1 MNAEATRALHELAAA
16 CGVATSYT
24 GQDGST
30 VSVEESTI
38 LFTLRELGVDLPATG
53 VELFHLDAALVT
65 HTYHRLVRMVP
76 PTVTARAGQ
85 SQQLPVTCIDGE
97 QVEATI
103 VLEDGSQLPLEQLDV
118 WVPPQTVRVPSGA
131 SGQKHPVAGEDL
143 QPPRNVAVQSNNSP
157 AQSKNVA
164 AQSDRAA
171 DQPYNATNQPSEV
184 TFGTATFHLPE
195 LPAGWHELHIRA
207 TSTQATATLLVSP
220 NRLSSTQKLLDNPAT
235 GVMAQLY
242 SVRDAG
248 AWGLGDYA
256 TIGALGQAL
265 EELGGA
271 DFLLVNP
278 MHAAEV
284 TVPVE
289 DSPYLPTTR
298 RYSNPIYLRIENIP
312 EYSERPELHER
323 ISDLRHDVAA
333 TNASSDL
340 LDRNAVW
347 GAKLS
352 ALALLYQAGLPAE
365 RLRKLQ
371 EFIAAEGEGLEGF
384 VTWCVANAGDHAHL
398 GANFWAWVQMLC
410 QEQEM
415 AAQNELL
422 KYQRIGLMA
431 DLAVGVHPGG
441 ADARTLEYALAPG
454 ASVGAPP
461 DGYNQQ
467 GQDWSQPPWHPW
479 KLAEHGYRPWR
490 DMLRTILRTA
500 GGIRVDHVL
509 GLFRLWWIPRMQS
522 PTTGTYVH
530 YDHEAMVGALLLE
543 AERAGAVVVGEDLGT
558 FEPWVQQYLAE
569 RHVLGTT
576 VLWFEG
582 DENGAKPSD
591 HYRELSLTSVTTHDL
606 PPTASYLRGGHI
618 TLREQLGVLT
628 TSVEDEFVN
637 DARWQVE
644 VLSNLSRSGAFAGY
658 PCEGYFPTIS
668 EELDDPVHG
677 RDNRPGGADG
687 LTSSS
692 PSATADHR
700 VAAHSSG
707 ILEGMH
713 RFLALTPSALRCV
726 ALVDMVGDLRAQNQ
740 PGTTQDRY
748 PNWRVPLCDHEGRA
762 VMVEDLPKLQLARD
776 VLAAARGETK
786 MV

>member
-1 MNAEATRALHELAAA
+1 MNSDVTRALHDLAAA

-24 GQDGST
+24 GQNGQT
-30 VSVEESTI
+30 VTVDEATI
-38 LFTLRELGVDLPATG
+38 IFTLRELGVDIPTTG
-53 VELFHLDAALVT
+53 VELSDLDAAQTALKFN
-65 HTYHRLVRMVP
+65 RLLRMVP

-85 SQQLPVTCIDGE
+85 PQHLPVTCIDGE
-97 QVEATI
+97 RVEAT
-103 VLEDGSQLPLEQLDV
+103 VVREDGSESPLKQLDV
-118 WVPPQTVRVPSGA
+118 WVPSQTVQGP
-131 SGQKHPVAGEDL
+131 
-143 QPPRNVAVQSNNSP
+143 
-157 AQSKNVA
+157 
-164 AQSDRAA
+164 DR
-171 DQPYNATNQPSEV
+171 EV
-184 TFGTATFHLPE
+184 TFGTATFQLPE
-195 LPAGWHELHIRA
+195 LPAGWHELRI
-207 TSTQATATLLVSP
+207 TGETTQATATLLVSP
-220 NRLSSTQKLLDNPAT
+220 DRLNSTQKLLDNPAT

-242 SVRDAG
+242 SVRDKG

-256 TIGALGQAL
+256 TIGALGRAL
-265 EELGGA
+265 NELGGA

-298 RYSNPIYLRIENIP
+298 RYSNPIYLRIEDVP
-312 EYSERPELHER
+312 EFAERPELHDD
-323 ISDLRHDVAA
+323 IADLRRHVAHA
-333 TNASSDL
+333 NGTSEL

-347 GAKLS
+347 GAKLA
-352 ALALLYQAGLPAE
+352 ALALLYQAGLPVE

-371 EFIAAEGEGLEGF
+371 EFIDSEGQGLEGF
-384 VTWCVANAGDHAHL
+384 VTWCQAQAGDHGHL

-410 QEQEM
+410 QEQEL
-415 AAQNELL
+415 AAQQELL

-441 ADARTLEYALAPG
+441 ADARSLEHVLAPG

-522 PTTGTYVH
+522 PTTGTYVQ

-558 FEPWVQQYLAE
+558 FEPWVQEYLAD

-582 DENGAKPSD
+582 DANGAKSAD
-591 HYRELSLTSVTTHDL
+591 RYRALSLTSVTTHDL

-628 TSVEDEFVN
+628 TSVEEEFAT
-637 DARWQVE
+637 DAAWQVE
-644 VLSNLSRSGAFAGY
+644 VLSTLARAGAFSGY
-658 PCEGYFPTIS
+658 PCENYFNRLAADS
-668 EELDDPVHG
+668 SVELDDPIHG
-677 RDNRPGGADG
+677 RDRRPGGADG
-687 LTSSS
+687 LSDSESHSSS
-692 PSATADHR
+692 ADDMSTTDFS
-700 VAAHSSG
+700 SSG
-707 ILEGMH
+707 IVEGMH
-713 RFLALTPSALRCV
+713 RFLAFTPSAMRCV

-740 PGTTQDRY
+740 PGTTQDLY
-748 PNWRVPLCDHEGRA
+748 PNWRVPLCDHEGQA
-762 VMVEDLPKLQLARD
+762 IMVEDLLHLPLARD
-776 VLAAARGETK
+776 VLAAARDQ
-786 MV
+786 

>member
-1 MNAEATRALHELAAA
+1 
-16 CGVATSYT
+16 
-24 GQDGST
+24 
-30 VSVEESTI
+30 
-38 LFTLRELGVDLPATG
+38 
-53 VELFHLDAALVT
+53 
-65 HTYHRLVRMVP
+65 
-76 PTVTARAGQ
+76 
-85 SQQLPVTCIDGE
+85 
-97 QVEATI
+97 
-103 VLEDGSQLPLEQLDV
+103 
-118 WVPPQTVRVPSGA
+118 
-131 SGQKHPVAGEDL
+131 
-143 QPPRNVAVQSNNSP
+143 
-157 AQSKNVA
+157 
-164 AQSDRAA
+164 
-171 DQPYNATNQPSEV
+171 
-184 TFGTATFHLPE
+184 
-195 LPAGWHELHIRA
+195 
-207 TSTQATATLLVSP
+207 
-220 NRLSSTQKLLDNPAT
+220 
-235 GVMAQLY
+235 
-242 SVRDAG
+242 
-248 AWGLGDYA
+248 
-256 TIGALGQAL
+256 
-265 EELGGA
+265 
-271 DFLLVNP
+271 

-323 ISDLRHDVAA
+323 ISELSHDVAA

-352 ALALLYQAGLPAE
+352 ALALLHQAGLPAE

-454 ASVGAPP
+454 ASVGAPRMAITNKGKIGP
-461 DGYNQQ
+461 SHHGIHGSLPNTVT
-467 GQDWSQPPWHPW
+467 GRGATCCVPSCAPP
-479 KLAEHGYRPWR
+479 
-490 DMLRTILRTA
+490 
-500 GGIRVDHVL
+500 GIRVDHVL

-582 DENGAKPSD
+582 DENGAKPAD
-591 HYRELSLTSVTTHDL
+591 RYRKLSLTSVTTHDL

-628 TSVEDEFVN
+628 TSVEDEFAN

-677 RDNRPGGADG
+677 RDSRPGGADG

-748 PNWRVPLCDHEGRA
+748 PNWRVPLCDHEGR
-762 VMVEDLPKLQLARD
+762 
-776 VLAAARGETK
+776 
-786 MV
+786 